1 MVVKF
6 VNLQQRPIKCVPSL
20 VAEQENR
27 IVLKSVGS
35 YKYSPS
41 VAAFVK
47 ARMQRLVEEVAARNG
62 GNLTVSGMKT
72 TLQTLEW
79 QIGRLELLAKE
90 VQRMISH
97 HEGVLYRNNN
107 GGDEAFGIR
116 FDMGGKLRVKILL
129 NNSFAQKGIKSIKF
143 IRFTNVVA
151 SQRRKRLSPVLS
163 FSQFRQLCIAD
174 RHNDAKKALE
184 GFKNPRANLVF

>member
-6 VNLQQRPIKCVPSL
+6 VNLQKRPIKCIPSL
-20 VAEQENR
+20 VSEQENR
-27 IVLKSVGS
+27 IILKSVGS

-47 ARMQRLVEEVAARNG
+47 ARMQRLVEETSAKNG
-62 GNLTVSGMKT
+62 SNITVPGMKM

-90 VQRMISH
+90 VQRMISQ
-97 HEGVLYRNNN
+97 HEGVLYRNN
-107 GGDEAFGIR
+107 GDNSFGIR

-129 NNSFAQKGIKSIKF
+129 SNSFAHGPINLTLDQIEDSVDVSR
-143 IRFTNVVA
+143 IR
-151 SQRRKRLSPVLS
+151 
-163 FSQFRQLCIAD
+163 RQLVKNSKPGFGSMSRALDIIA
-174 RHNDAKKALE
+174 AAVA
-184 GFKNPRANLVF
+184 AN